1 MKVRWKGVRRMC
13 RIVVAYV
20 VASTGSGDGP
30 SHSTPSLA
38 AASTP
43 DRAPSSWKPQ
53 PCQAP
58 AKHDPVGVALG
69 QPALGRDRGRGVDR
83 VLVLHRVDDLRLVDE
98 VLAAEGDDE
107 APAVRTGPA
116 AACRRVMS

>member
-1 MKVRWKGVRRMC
+1 MKVRLNGVRRVC

-30 SHSTPSLA
+30 SHLTPSFA

-43 DRAPSSWKPQ
+43 ERAPSSWKPQ

-58 AKHDPVGVALG
+58 AKTTRSVSHSGSRRWAATEAGV
-69 QPALGRDRGRGVDR
+69 
-83 VLVLHRVDDLRLVDE
+83 
-98 VLAAEGDDE
+98 
-107 APAVRTGPA
+107 
-116 AACRRVMS
+116 